1 MNEQVIK
8 PGTMS
13 TEAKGTD
20 RGHVR
25 AVTQAHCESPP
36 VRKTRA
42 QPSRDA
48 AFNVACRM
56 EGVINTGKRNPT
68 SASQML
74 TASLIVKKK
83 KPIIQNFEIRS
94 KGIKNR
100 KTVVSLQ

>member
-1 MNEQVIK
+1 MNERVIK
-8 PGTMS
+8 PVTMS

-42 QPSRDA
+42 QPGRDP
-48 AFNVACRM
+48 AFNVARRV

-74 TASLIVKKK
+74 TASLTVKKNN
-83 KPIIQNFEIRS
+83 Q
-94 KGIKNR
+94 
-100 KTVVSLQ
+100 